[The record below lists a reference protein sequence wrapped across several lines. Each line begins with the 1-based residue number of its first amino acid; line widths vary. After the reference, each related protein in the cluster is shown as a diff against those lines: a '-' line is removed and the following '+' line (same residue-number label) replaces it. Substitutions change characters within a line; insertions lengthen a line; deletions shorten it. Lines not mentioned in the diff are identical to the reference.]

1 MIDWFD
7 GIELKQTEK
16 NKIRSENIYIM
27 SFNKCGLRTQKLN
40 WNFRIMVIIFFS
52 EDYCYFTFHQGNL
65 PSVATATETAGFRCP
80 PLHSIL
86 KKT

>member
-40 WNFRIMVIIFFS
+40 WNFRIIFSNYISFWGLLLFYLPPREFAKCS
-52 EDYCYFTFHQGNL
+52 NSYRNCRVQMSSFT
-65 PSVATATETAGFRCP
+65 
-80 PLHSIL
+80 
-86 KKT
+86 